1 VKTDF
6 DQIAL
11 KGRGFSRAIHHL
23 RRTWALAPEG
33 IFSMP
38 RMRLCASVAL
48 FATLAAPSISLAQ
61 AAPAT
66 APAKPA
72 ATAPAQPWKKIPI
85 PPLHAFKPEQPKR
98 IELSNGLVIFLQ
110 EDHELPFISGSVLIR
125 GGSREEPA
133 DKVGLVSMYGQ
144 TWRTSGTATISGD
157 KLDDQLELK
166 AARIETSGGSANTSL
181 RWSSFKGDFD
191 SVFASAMDLLLHPV
205 FKADKLAL
213 AKRQIDTGISRRND
227 DASGIAIREAIKL
240 VYGPTSPFARQPE
253 YATVAAVTLDDLKAW
268 HDRTV
273 LPNGIIVAVSGDF
286 DSAEMERKLR
296 AAFEPLPRG
305 QVMAAEKFIF
315 KDPTP
320 GVRFANKDDVNQ
332 SNVLIVGLGTE
343 RSNPDY
349 YALSVMNE
357 IFSGGFG
364 SRITQNVRTKLGLA
378 YDVQGSFGASYD
390 HPGIFYVLAGTKST
404 STVAATKAMLDEVNR
419 LKTVPPSPT
428 ELAKA
433 KDQLLNSFI
442 FNYDSPDKI
451 LNEQVT
457 LAFYGYPSD
466 FLEKYKSGIEK
477 VTATDISRV
486 ANKYV
491 DQSKLGIVVVGNQP
505 EIKPPLSELGKVTDL
520 DITIP
525 PPPGKPGQ

>member
-1 VKTDF
+1 MNNLMNRY
-6 DQIAL
+6 Q
-11 KGRGFSRAIHHL
+11 
-23 RRTWALAPEG
+23 LAV
-33 IFSMP
+33 STAV
-38 RMRLCASVAL
+38 L
-48 FATLAAPSISLAQ
+48 ATIIAPSIALAQ
-61 AAPAT
+61 AAPAA
-66 APAKPA
+66 APAKSA

-85 PPLHAFKPEQPKR
+85 PPLHAFKPQQPKR
-98 IELSNGLVIFLQ
+98 VELSNGLVIFLQ
-110 EDHELPFISGSVLIR
+110 EDHELPFINGSILIR
-125 GGSREEPA
+125 GGSRDEPA
-133 DKVGLVSMYGQ
+133 DKLGLVSMYGQ
-144 TWRTSGTATISGD
+144 TWRTSGTAAIGGD

-191 SVFASAMDLLLHPV
+191 SVFASAVDLLLHPA

-213 AKRQIDTGISRRND
+213 ARRQIDTTISRRND
-227 DASGIAIREAIKL
+227 DAEGIAIREAIKL

-253 YATVAAVTLDDLKAW
+253 YATVGAVTLDDLKSW

-273 LPNGIIVAVSGDF
+273 VPNGIIVSVSGDF

-296 AAFEPLPRG
+296 AAFEPLARG
-305 QVMAAEKFIF
+305 QAMASEKFTF
-315 KDPTP
+315 TDPTP

-332 SNVLIVGLGTE
+332 SNILIVGLGTE

-364 SRITQNVRTKLGLA
+364 SRVVQNVRTKLGLA
-378 YDVQGSFGASYD
+378 YGVSGSFSASYD
-390 HPGIFYVLAGTKST
+390 HPGIFYVQAGTKSA
-404 STVAATKAMLDEVNR
+404 STVAATKAMLDEVGR
-419 LKTVPPSPT
+419 LKTVPPTPT

-442 FNYDSPDKI
+442 FHYDSPDKI

-457 LAFYGYPSD
+457 LAFYGYPPD
-466 FLEKYKSGIEK
+466 FLEKYKTGIEK
-477 VTATDISRV
+477 VTAADVSRV

-491 DQSKLGIVVVGNQP
+491 DQSKLGIVVVGNQS
-505 EIKPPLSELGKVTDL
+505 EITPKLDSLGKVTDL

>member
-1 VKTDF
+1 
-6 DQIAL
+6 
-11 KGRGFSRAIHHL
+11 
-23 RRTWALAPEG
+23 
-33 IFSMP
+33 MP
-38 RMRLCASVAL
+38 RLHLSAPAV
-48 FATLAAPSISLAQ
+48 FLAAALVAPATSLAQ
-61 AAPAT
+61 TAPAAAPAKSATT
-66 APAKPA
+66 AP
-72 ATAPAQPWKKIPI
+72 TQPWKKISI

-98 IELSNGLVIFLQ
+98 VELSNGLVVFLQ
-110 EDHELPFISGSVLIR
+110 EDHELPFVNGSILIR
-125 GGSREEPA
+125 GGSRDEPA
-133 DKVGLVSMYGQ
+133 DKVGLVSMYGSA
-144 TWRTSGTATISGD
+144 WRTSGTATIGGD

-166 AARIETSGGSANTSL
+166 AARIETSGGPANTSL
-181 RWSSFKGDFD
+181 RWSSFKDDFD
-191 SVFASAMDLLLHPV
+191 SVFASAVDLLLHPA

-213 AKRQIDTGISRRND
+213 ARRQIDTGISRRND
-227 DASGIAIREAIKL
+227 DAGNIAIREAVKL

-253 YATVAAVTLDDLKAW
+253 YATVASVTLDDLKSW
-268 HDRTV
+268 HDHTV
-273 LPNGIIVAVSGDF
+273 VPNGIIVSVSGDF
-286 DSAEMERKLR
+286 DSSVMERKLR

-305 QVMAAEKFIF
+305 QAITEEKFTF
-315 KDPTP
+315 TDPTP

-349 YALSVMNE
+349 YSLSVMNE

-364 SRITQNVRTKLGLA
+364 SRVVQNVRTKLGLA
-378 YDVQGSFGASYD
+378 YSVDGSFGASYD
-390 HPGIFYVLAGTKST
+390 HPGIFYVIAGTKSA
-404 STVAATKAMLDEVNR
+404 STVAATKAMLDEVDR
-419 LKTVPPSPT
+419 LKTVPPTPA
-428 ELAKA
+428 ELSKA

-442 FNYDSPDKI
+442 FHYDSPDKI

-477 VTATDISRV
+477 VTASDITRV